1 MLDAFTS
8 KGAFDWMLIAFK
20 LDFMLDLFISNGEVD
35 HILEANYI
43 FVQLVNQQKSYL
55 FLKWTI
61 SFLLDLMSL
70 LPE

>member
-1 MLDAFTS
+1 
-8 KGAFDWMLIAFK
+8 MLIAFK

-55 FLKWTI
+55 FLK
-61 SFLLDLMSL
+61 
-70 LPE
+70 